1 MKLSYKKIGLFV
13 LIGIFSW
20 GIYEYFRLGLHTRPD
35 MPDGA
40 WSIVSKS
47 GTRAIVV
54 DIPDERP
61 ERKYFLMPT
70 AETPEWFKDAWSF
83 CEQATDEQKELNPP
97 DRGMRLEG
105 FCSINADGEIIYTA
119 VLQSAPSL

>member
-1 MKLSYKKIGLFV
+1 
-13 LIGIFSW
+13 
-20 GIYEYFRLGLHTRPD
+20 

-61 ERKYFLMPT
+61 ERKYYLLPT
-70 AETPEWFKDAWSF
+70 AEIPEWFKDAWSF
-83 CEQATDEQKELNPP
+83 CKQATDEQKELNPP

-119 VLQSAPSL
+119 VLHSAPNL

>member
-1 MKLSYKKIGLFV
+1 
-13 LIGIFSW
+13 
-20 GIYEYFRLGLHTRPD
+20 
-35 MPDGA
+35 MPEGA

-54 DIPDERP
+54 DIPDERL
-61 ERKYFLMPT
+61 ERKYFLMPA

-83 CEQATDEQKELNPP
+83 CKKATDEQKKLNPP

-105 FCSINADGEIIYTA
+105 ICSINADGEIIYMA
-119 VLQSAPSL
+119 VLQSAPRL